1 MDFFAR
7 QAAARRSSRLWLAAF
22 ITAMLL
28 VVAAL
33 TWIVLL
39 VAPAADGT
47 QAALQAGRFG
57 LYDQIVESPGVAWKT
72 ALFWLLVIAGAS
84 AWRGLDLRD
93 GGGAVA
99 AALGGTRVERDTR
112 DPRLR
117 RLHNIVEEMAI
128 ASGVTMPEVYVLE
141 RESAINAFAAGQN
154 PANAAVAVTRGA
166 VERLNREQLQGVIA
180 HEFSHILNGDMRLNV
195 RMVGWLF
202 GLTFIALAGRM
213 IFEFGG
219 RGSRNSNDKG
229 IAVIWVVALAMIV
242 VGYLGALAGRIL
254 QAAVCRRRESLADAS
269 AVQFTRNPDG
279 LKGALLKI
287 AGLDRHGRLAASRTS
302 EVAHMLFAAGLDR
315 AFATHPPLAER
326 IRALDPSFDTTTLER
341 VAKRAIAD
349 ATPDSDLAQLTSRMQ
364 ETRFAVEPAQV
375 AAAVGRIESPDI
387 DEAARLRLELPPG
400 LHDFAESTGMA
411 RELVIEL
418 LLARDP
424 GVRAAQL
431 RLLEATQADAA
442 ASPPADPQRTAAARS
457 LAEQLDPH
465 LRLPALLQLFPAL
478 RQLPREQRL
487 ALLRLLRDLAR
498 ADARIDVH
506 EFCLLKL
513 LACSMSS
520 IRSSMCSMPIDSR
533 TRSSETPALASSSG
547 DSWRCVV
554 VAGWQASD
562 LASPMLTRRTIRFS
576 ASMNF
581 APASRP
587 PLMPNETMPEALPP
601 MYLSA
606 SGLNGESGR
615 PAYCTQDTCGC
626 ARRYSAMCWA
636 FSQMRSMRRCRVSM
650 PCRIR
655 KLLNGEIAAP
665 MLRSGTTR
673 ARPM

>member
-513 LACSMSS
+513 LA
-520 IRSSMCSMPIDSR
+520 DSVR
-533 TRSSETPALASSSG
+533 DELEASASHGGLSLAAASQELGTLFAVVAAHGAVTALETRRAYEAGISRVLPRHRPEFAAVADWPPALDAACTRLAGLHPYAKRS
-547 DSWRCVV
+547 VV
-554 VAGWQASD
+554 EGLVATISHDGELTISEVD
-562 LASPMLTRRTIRFS
+562 LLRTLCAVLRLPLPAMLAGATAQPARS
-576 ASMNF
+576 A
-581 APASRP
+581 
-587 PLMPNETMPEALPP
+587 
-601 MYLSA
+601 
-606 SGLNGESGR
+606 
-615 PAYCTQDTCGC
+615 
-626 ARRYSAMCWA
+626 
-636 FSQMRSMRRCRVSM
+636 
-650 PCRIR
+650 
-655 KLLNGEIAAP
+655 
-665 MLRSGTTR
+665 
-673 ARPM
+673 

>member
-39 VAPAADGT
+39 VAPGADGIHV
-47 QAALQAGRFG
+47 ALQAGNFG
-57 LYDQIVESPGVAWKT
+57 LYDQIVESPGIAWKT

-99 AALGGTRVERDTR
+99 SALGGTRVERDTR

-128 ASGVTMPEVYVLE
+128 ASSVTMPEVYVLE

-213 IFEFGG
+213 IFELGG

-229 IAVIWVVALAMIV
+229 VALLYVIALAMIV

-287 AGLDRHGRLAASRTS
+287 AGLDRHGRLAATRTS
-302 EVAHMLFAAGLDR
+302 EVAHMLFASGLDR
-315 AFATHPPLAER
+315 AFATHPPLVER

-341 VAKRAIAD
+341 VAKRALAD
-349 ATPDSDLAQLTSRMQ
+349 PTPDSDLAQLTSRMQ

-411 RELVIEL
+411 RMLVIEL

-424 GVRAAQL
+424 DVRAAQL
-431 RLLEATQADAA
+431 RLLQAAQSDAA
-442 ASPPADPQRTAAARS
+442 ASPPVDAQRAAAARS
-457 LAEQLDPH
+457 LAGELDPH

-513 LACSMSS
+513 LA
-520 IRSSMCSMPIDSR
+520 DSLR
-533 TRSSETPALASSSG
+533 DELEAGATHGGLSLAAASQELGTLFAVVAAHGAATALETRRAYEAGISRVLPRHRPEFTAVSDWPPALDAACT
-547 DSWRCVV
+547 R
-554 VAGWQASD
+554 
-562 LASPMLTRRTIRFS
+562 LASLHPYAKRSVVEGLVATISHDGELTISEVDLLRTLCAVLQLPLPAMLAGAAQPARS
-576 ASMNF
+576 A
-581 APASRP
+581 
-587 PLMPNETMPEALPP
+587 
-601 MYLSA
+601 
-606 SGLNGESGR
+606 
-615 PAYCTQDTCGC
+615 
-626 ARRYSAMCWA
+626 
-636 FSQMRSMRRCRVSM
+636 
-650 PCRIR
+650 
-655 KLLNGEIAAP
+655 
-665 MLRSGTTR
+665 
-673 ARPM
+673 

>member
-33 TWIVLL
+33 TWVVLL
-39 VAPAADGT
+39 IAPAVDGT

-57 LYDQIVESPGVAWKT
+57 LYDQIVESPGVAWKA

-99 AALGGTRVERDTR
+99 TALGGTRVERDTR

-213 IFEFGG
+213 ILEFGG
-219 RGSRNSNDKG
+219 RGSRRSNDKG
-229 IAVIWVVALAMIV
+229 IAVIWAVALAMIV

-326 IRALDPSFDTTTLER
+326 IRALDPSFDTTTLAQ

-349 ATPDSDLAQLTSRMQ
+349 PTPDSDLAQLTSRMQ

-387 DEAARLRLELPPG
+387 DEAARLRLELPAG

-418 LLARDP
+418 LLARAP
-424 GVRAAQL
+424 EVRAAQL
-431 RLLEATQADAA
+431 RLLEAAQADAA
-442 ASPPADPQRTAAARS
+442 VSPPPDPQRTAAARS
-457 LAEQLDPH
+457 LAAQLDPH

-513 LACSMSS
+513 LA
-520 IRSSMCSMPIDSR
+520 DSVR
-533 TRSSETPALASSSG
+533 DELEASASHGGLSLAVAAQELGTLFAVVAAHGAVTALETRRAYEAGISRVLPRHRPEFVAVADWPPALDAACTRLAGLHPYAKRS
-547 DSWRCVV
+547 VV
-554 VAGWQASD
+554 EGLVATISHDGELTISEVD
-562 LASPMLTRRTIRFS
+562 LLRALCAVLRLPLPAMLAGATAQPARS
-576 ASMNF
+576 A
-581 APASRP
+581 
-587 PLMPNETMPEALPP
+587 
-601 MYLSA
+601 
-606 SGLNGESGR
+606 
-615 PAYCTQDTCGC
+615 
-626 ARRYSAMCWA
+626 
-636 FSQMRSMRRCRVSM
+636 
-650 PCRIR
+650 
-655 KLLNGEIAAP
+655 
-665 MLRSGTTR
+665 
-673 ARPM
+673 

>member
-7 QAAARRSSRLWLAAF
+7 QAAARRSSRLWLVAFVAAV
-22 ITAMLL
+22 LL

-39 VAPAADGT
+39 IAPAPNGT
-47 QAALQAGRFG
+47 QAALAAGDLG
-57 LYDQIVESPGVAWKT
+57 LYAQIVETPGLAWKT

-99 AALGGTRVERDTR
+99 TALGGTRVERDTR

-213 IFEFGG
+213 ILEFGG
-219 RGSRNSNDKG
+219 RGSRRANDKG
-229 IAVIWVVALAMIV
+229 VALIWVVALAMIV

-287 AGLDRHGRLAASRTS
+287 AGLDQHGRLAASRTA
-302 EVAHMLFAAGLDR
+302 EVAHMLFAAGLER
-315 AFATHPPLAER
+315 VFATHPPLGER
-326 IRALDPSFDTTTLER
+326 IRALDPSFDTAMLER
-341 VAKRAIAD
+341 VAKRAVAD
-349 ATPDSDLAQLTSRMQ
+349 ATPDSDLAQLTSRLQ
-364 ETRFAVEPAQV
+364 ETSFAVEPEQV
-375 AAAVGRIESPDI
+375 AAAVGRVEQSDI
-387 DEAARLRLELPPG
+387 AEAARLRLALPQG
-400 LHDFAESTGMA
+400 LHEFAESTGLA
-411 RELVIEL
+411 RSLTIEL

-424 GVRAAQL
+424 DVQAAQ
-431 RLLEATQADAA
+431 RQRLEAAMADAGLWA
-442 ASPPADPQRTAAARS
+442 PDDPQRGLQARA
-457 LAEQLDPH
+457 LAGQIDPH
-465 LRLPALLQLFPAL
+465 LRLPALLQLFPVL
-478 RQLPREQRL
+478 RQAPRDQRL

-498 ADARIDVH
+498 ADARIDVQ

-513 LACSMSS
+513 LA
-520 IRSSMCSMPIDSR
+520 DSLR
-533 TRSSETPALASSSG
+533 DELEAGATHGGLSLAAASQELGTLFAVVAAHGAVTALDTRRAYEAGISRVLPRHRPEFAAVADWPPALDAACTRLARLHPYAKRSVIEG
-547 DSWRCVV
+547 L
-554 VAGWQASD
+554 VATIAHDGVMTLSEVD
-562 LASPMLTRRTIRFS
+562 LLRTLCAVLRLPLPAMVGGAGAEVQPARS
-576 ASMNF
+576 A
-581 APASRP
+581 
-587 PLMPNETMPEALPP
+587 
-601 MYLSA
+601 
-606 SGLNGESGR
+606 
-615 PAYCTQDTCGC
+615 
-626 ARRYSAMCWA
+626 
-636 FSQMRSMRRCRVSM
+636 
-650 PCRIR
+650 
-655 KLLNGEIAAP
+655 
-665 MLRSGTTR
+665 
-673 ARPM
+673 